1 MESAAPEIDAEY
13 RQVRE
18 EVGQVA
24 LDRSWIEVTG
34 PDSAEY
40 LQSQVTNEV
49 EALEVGRSI
58 YAALLD
64 RKGRIQADMRVT
76 RIEADRFLVDC
87 EPSAADRLVSHLD
100 TYRIGRDVEVNSIE
114 RSAIALLGPATVTLT
129 DAPRG
134 GEGGTGKI
142 NLGGH
147 ECLAIGTHWGVDLV
161 IPEGGLVKVGTEL
174 EGLGV
179 QPVSPEAAEILRVEA
194 GRPRLGREMG
204 NQTMPAEA
212 GIVERAVSFEKGC
225 YIGQEPV
232 ARLHYKGKPNR
243 FLRGLRF
250 AERVKPGTVL
260 TDGEREL
267 GKVTTVVLSP
277 AEGWIGLA
285 VVRRE
290 ASPGDLVEASTDGG
304 PVRTEVV
311 ELPFPAASEE
321 LP

>member
-24 LDRSWIEVTG
+24 LDRSWIEVSG

-76 RIEADRFLVDC
+76 RVEADRFLIDC
-87 EPSAADRLVSHLD
+87 EPSAADRLASHLD
-100 TYRIGRDVEVNSIE
+100 TYRIGREVEVDSIE

-134 GEGGTGKI
+134 GEGATGTMK
-142 NLGGH
+142 LGGH
-147 ECLAIGTHWGVDLV
+147 ECLAMATHWGVDLV
-161 IPEGGLVKVGTEL
+161 IPEDRLAEVKSEL
-174 EGLGV
+174 EKLGV

-194 GRPRLGREMG
+194 GRPRLGREIG
-204 NQTMPAEA
+204 TQTMPAEA

-250 AERVKPGTVL
+250 ADQVQPGTVL

-267 GKVTTVVLSP
+267 GEVTTVVLSP

-285 VVRRE
+285 VVRKE
-290 ASPGDLVEASTDGG
+290 ASPGDLVEASTDEG

-311 ELPFPAASEE
+311 ELPFPAAGEE

>member
-24 LDRSWIEVTG
+24 LDRAWIDVSG

-40 LQSQVTNEV
+40 IQSQVTNEV

-76 RIEADRFLVDC
+76 RIETDRFLVDC
-87 EPSAADRLVSHLD
+87 EPSAADRLTSHLD
-100 TYRIGRDVEVNSIE
+100 TYRIGRDVEVGSIE

-134 GEGGTGKI
+134 GEGATGTMK
-142 NLGGH
+142 LGGH
-147 ECLAIGTHWGVDLV
+147 ECLAIATRWGFDLV
-161 IPEGGLVKVGTEL
+161 IPEGRRAEVGTEL
-174 EGLGV
+174 EELGV
-179 QPVSPEAAEILRVEA
+179 QQVSPEAAEILRVEA
-194 GRPRLGREMG
+194 GRPRFGREMG
-204 NQTMPAEA
+204 AKTMPAEA
-212 GIVERAVSFEKGC
+212 GIVERAISFEKGC

-250 AERVKPGTVL
+250 ADRVQPGAVL

-267 GKVTTVVLSP
+267 GKVTTVALSP

-285 VVRRE
+285 VVRKE

-304 PVRTEVV
+304 PIRTEVV

>member
-18 EVGQVA
+18 EIGQVT
-24 LDRSWIEVTG
+24 LDRSWIEVRG
-34 PDSAEY
+34 PDAAEY

-49 EALEVGRSI
+49 EALEVGCSV

-76 RIEADRFLVDC
+76 RIEADRFLIDC
-87 EPSAADRLVSHLD
+87 EPSAADRLASHLD
-100 TYRIGRDVEVNSIE
+100 GYRIGRDVEVDPIE
-114 RSAIALLGPATVTLT
+114 REALALLGPATVTLT
-129 DAPRG
+129 NAPRG
-134 GEGGTGKI
+134 REGATGTME
-142 NLGGH
+142 LGGH
-147 ECLAIGTHWGVDLV
+147 ECLAIATDRGVDLMV
-161 IPEGGLVKVGTEL
+161 PEGGLAKVVSEL
-174 EGLGV
+174 ERLGV
-179 QPVSPEAAEILRVEA
+179 QRVSPEAAEILRVEA

-204 NQTMPAEA
+204 TQTMPAEA
-212 GIVERAVSFEKGC
+212 GIVERAVSFDKGC

-250 AERVKPGTVL
+250 AGEVLPGTEL

-267 GKVTTVVLSP
+267 GKVASVVLSP

-285 VVRRE
+285 VVRKE
-290 ASPGDLVEASTDGG
+290 ASPGDLIEASTDGG

-311 ELPFPAASEE
+311 DLPFPAAGED